1 MEVYEKIRFIRMF
14 KGWSQDEIA
23 EKLQMTINGYAKI
36 EQGKVDVNLSRLKQ
50 ISEALGIELEQLV
63 GLNETNVFNFIENFH
78 SFILHSQQSN
88 NNTNEQYQ
96 HELEKANL
104 IITQRDKE
112 IDYLKEII
120 ELMKDSN
127 KSN

>member
-78 SFILHSQQSN
+78 SLILHSQQSHH
-88 NNTNEQYQ
+88 NTNEPCQ

-112 IDYLKEII
+112 IDYLK
-120 ELMKDSN
+120 
-127 KSN
+127 